1 MTAKNA
7 LLFFLAVFGILFVGL
22 DAYLPYIGITGLTG
36 AFSAIGGGMLVVFL
50 LLVLGVGFVLRMAYI
65 VVTIT
70 LVGFAGAELLA
81 GGDLVMGLVYAAI
94 SFVLLALIPKVFLSK
109 K

>member
-22 DAYLPYIGITGLTG
+22 DAYLPALGITGLTG
-36 AFSAIGGGMLVVFL
+36 AMSAIGGGMLVIFM
-50 LLVLGVGFVLRMAYI
+50 LLVLGVGFVLKMAYI
-65 VVTIT
+65 VVTIS
-70 LVGFAGAELLA
+70 LVGFAASALLA
-81 GGDLVMGLVYAAI
+81 GDLVMGAVYAAVA
-94 SFVLLALIPKVFLSK
+94 FVLLALIPKVFLSK

>member
-22 DAYLPYIGITGLTG
+22 DAYLPAMGITGLTG
-36 AFSAIGGGMLVVFL
+36 AMAAIGGAMLIVFL

-65 VVTIT
+65 VVTIA
-70 LVGFAGAELLA
+70 LVGFAAAALLA
-81 GGDLVMGLVYAAI
+81 GDWVMGAIYAAV